1 MKGNTK
7 KKTFFNKNAQQLNIS
22 TIINANASAGTY
34 TTSISGLSAVTTYYA
49 KAYATNTAGTTYG
62 PTISFA
68 TPVAPIAVGDS
79 YGGGKVFYIF
89 QPADVGYYVE
99 GETHGLIA
107 ATVDQS
113 TGIGWNNPNTG
124 NQTTG
129 ATATAIGTGKS
140 NTDKIIT
147 VQGGSLSWY
156 AAGVARDYKGGGYT
170 DWYLPS
176 RDELNLL
183 YTQKVMVGGFESS
196 GGYPYVYY
204 SSTET
209 DIHHAHFTIFF
220 NGTNYPCCSY
230 SEKNTSNKVRAIR
243 SF

>member
-1 MKGNTK
+1 MYSTSS
-7 KKTFFNKNAQQLNIS
+7 TFGTSTS

-62 PTISFA
+62 PTISFT

-89 QPADVGYYVE
+89 QPADQGYVAN
-99 GETHGLIA
+99 ETHGLIA

-113 TGIGWNNPNTG
+113 TGIRWYNSNNG
-124 NQTTG
+124 NQITG

-140 NTDKIIT
+140 NTDKIIN
-147 VQGGSLSWY
+147 VQQGSLNWY
-156 AAGVARDYKGGGYT
+156 AAGVAKDYKGGEYN

-209 DIHHAHFTIFF
+209 NSDHAHFTIFF

-230 SEKNTSNKVRAIR
+230 SEKNNLNKVRAIR
-243 SF
+243 KF